1 MVLKFVGLNDVPFT
15 IPSCEDCLES
25 LKETYKVEQEK
36 LKQKI
41 EEDYQREIV
50 EAMENLRSEGIT
62 FPDTLNRSSSNT
74 RRRRR
79 GGKKCSIM

>member
-1 MVLKFVGLNDVPFT
+1 
-15 IPSCEDCLES
+15 